1 MNSTR
6 PYFLWDYDLTEDDV
20 RRILSGENQTDKRW
34 LMARILAS
42 AHFDDVWKYLSVR
55 EIVNNFKDLR
65 MRSQVKNAWHRA
77 LTVWGYYV

>member
-1 MNSTR
+1 MKATR

-20 RRILSGENQTDKRW
+20 RRILSGKNQTDKKW
-34 LMARILAS
+34 LMSRILTN

-55 EIVNNFKDLR
+55 DIVNNFKDLR
-65 MRSQVKNAWHRA
+65 MRSQTKNAWHRA

>member
-1 MNSTR
+1 MNFLR

-20 RRILSGENQTDKRW
+20 RRILSGENQTDKKW
-34 LMARILAS
+34 LMARILTN

-55 EIVNNFKDLR
+55 DIVDNFKDLR
-65 MRSQVKNAWHRA
+65 MRSQTKNVWHRA